1 VTLTQ
6 EPAMNF
12 SPTEVHPSI
21 RYERRLAAVVGEAI
35 PCSPIPAGKDVF
47 DRCLGLVGL
56 VVASPVIFLAW
67 MLVRLTSRGAGF
79 YSQTRSGIGG
89 KPFRIYKIR
98 TMYQNCEAKS
108 GAKWCVKGDARVTP
122 VGRILRKL
130 HVDELPQLWNIVR
143 GDMSLV
149 GPRPERP
156 EFVETLKLAIPGY
169 TDRLRV
175 KPGLTGLAQ
184 IQLPP
189 DSTVQSVA
197 RKLEKDLLY
206 IREMS
211 FTLDAR
217 IYFGTVIYLVG
228 FSYNWVRR
236 LAYLP
241 SETPATKSPGNPERT
256 LAVATPER

>member
-1 VTLTQ
+1 
-6 EPAMNF
+6 MNF
-12 SPTEVHPSI
+12 SPHEVHPSA
-21 RYERRLAAVVGEAI
+21 RFERRPPAAAETF

-47 DRCLGLVGL
+47 DRCLGLLGL
-56 VVASPVIFLAW
+56 LAAAPLIFLAW
-67 MLVRLTSRGAGF
+67 LGVRLTSRGAGF
-79 YSQTRSGIGG
+79 YSQTRSGLGG

-108 GAKWCVKGDARVTP
+108 GAKWSVKGDARVTP

-156 EFVETLKLAIPGY
+156 EFVETLKLAVPGY
-169 TDRLRV
+169 TDRMRV

-189 DSTVQSVA
+189 DSSVRSVA

-206 IREMS
+206 IRGMS

-217 IYFGTVIYLVG
+217 IYFGTVVYLLG
-228 FSYNWVRR
+228 FSYAWVRR
-236 LAYLP
+236 LALLP
-241 SETPATKSPGNPERT
+241 SEPAAKPPGQSERT
-256 LAVATPER
+256 LAVATSES